1 MRHSVKMEISFIPTP
16 DVAAILNAL
25 LDKFENRAQRT
36 PALVR
41 LKPHGARER
50 VEMEAEG
57 TFNAARPVRIILD
70 DLDLPSYFSQIDP
83 QARIIGNQQLQT
95 LEQQGLLQ
103 LKWLPGETNHILH
116 SISLKTEHII
126 PERSAVDLPRSTE
139 HAPHLTQHK
148 SLYRLLNREP
158 LSSYRAQLES
168 LLLAEKFRYPKE
180 DWRADALNYILGQ
193 LRAGKSPSPF
203 SLTDSNLNL
212 DLLAVL
218 AALPTLTT
226 ETPYRVFSVRIFN
239 NSKRFEDIKP
249 ALVRLVR
256 LAKPEWKSF
265 TSEDLLRELNLVANP
280 DYVHLAGNWELTDL
294 NGQISNL
301 DCFIPSVGFP
311 ASQISRLEKIAI
323 RAEAVLCI
331 ENLTSFHAFTR
342 ANEIHSAKLHPE
354 GHLHPLA
361 PYARTGVVQVPVSRR
376 NAVICLMGN
385 PSPSIRHLL
394 RLIPAETPI
403 YLWSDMDYGGFNIL
417 SQLRRQVG
425 LRIQP
430 YLMDIATFD
439 KYAHLSRPL
448 TQVDILNLKRLVL
461 NPALKDV
468 HPTIEH
474 ILQRGLKLEQ
484 EAIQI

>member
-1 MRHSVKMEISFIPTP
+1 MEISFVPTP
-16 DVAAILNAL
+16 DVAAMLNAL
-25 LDKFENRAQRT
+25 LDKFENRARRT

-41 LKPHGARER
+41 LKPPGARER
-50 VEMEAEG
+50 VEMEAGG
-57 TFNAARPVRIILD
+57 TLTASRPVRIVLD
-70 DLDLPSYFSQIDP
+70 DLDLPSYFSQLDP
-83 QARIIGNQQLQT
+83 QARIIGNQQLQA
-95 LEQQGLLQ
+95 LERQGLLR
-103 LKWLPGETNHILH
+103 LKWLPGEANHLLH
-116 SISLKTEHII
+116 SISLKMENII
-126 PERSAVDLPRSTE
+126 PERSAVELPRNTE
-139 HAPHLTQHK
+139 QTPDLTQYK
-148 SLYRLLNREP
+148 SLYQLLNREP
-158 LSSYRAQLES
+158 LSHARAQLES
-168 LLLAEKFRYPKE
+168 LLLAEKFRYPKQ
-180 DWRADALNYILGQ
+180 DWRAHALNYILGQ

-218 AALPTLTT
+218 TALPALTT
-226 ETPYRVFSVRIFN
+226 ETPYRVFSVRVFN
-239 NSKRFEDIKP
+239 NSKRFEDLKP
-249 ALVRLVR
+249 SLVR
-256 LAKPEWKSF
+256 LARRANPQWKSF

-280 DYVHLAGNWELTDL
+280 DFVHLAGNWELTDL
-294 NGQISNL
+294 NGQIINL
-301 DCFIPSVGFP
+301 DCFMPSVGFP
-311 ASQISRLEKIAI
+311 ASQIARLEKIAI

-342 ANEIHSAKLHPE
+342 ANETHSAKLPPE
-354 GHLHPLA
+354 G
-361 PYARTGVVQVPVSRR
+361 SRR

-448 TQVDILNLKRLVL
+448 TQVDTHNLKRLAL
-461 NPALKDV
+461 NSALKDV
-468 HPTIEH
+468 RPTLEH

>member
-1 MRHSVKMEISFIPTP
+1 MRHSVKKEISFIPTP
-16 DVAAILNAL
+16 DVAVILNAL
-25 LDKFENRAQRT
+25 LDKFENRAQH
-36 PALVR
+36 
-41 LKPHGARER
+41 KR
-50 VEMEAEG
+50 VEVEAEG
-57 TFNAARPVRIILD
+57 TFNASRPVRIILD
-70 DLDLPSYFSQIDP
+70 DLDLPTYFSQIDP
-83 QARIIGNQQLQT
+83 QARIIGNQQLQA
-95 LEQQGLLQ
+95 LEQQGLLR
-103 LKWLPGETNHILH
+103 LKWLPGETNHLLH

-126 PERSAVDLPRSTE
+126 PERSGVDLPRNTE
-139 HAPHLTQHK
+139 RAPHLTHYE
-148 SLYRLLNREP
+148 SLYQLLNREP
-158 LSSYRAQLES
+158 LSNSRARLES
-168 LLLAEKFRYPKE
+168 LLLAEKFRYPMQ
-180 DWRADALNYILGQ
+180 DWRAHALNFILGQ
-193 LRAGKSPSPF
+193 VRAGKSPAPF

-226 ETPYRVFSVRIFN
+226 ETPYRVFSVRVFN

-249 ALVRLVR
+249 ALVRLAR
-256 LAKPEWKSF
+256 RANPEWKSF

-280 DYVHLAGNWELTDL
+280 DFVHLAGNWELTDL
-294 NGQISNL
+294 SGQIINL
-301 DCFIPSVGFP
+301 DCFMPSVGFP
-311 ASQISRLEKIAI
+311 ASQTARLEKIAI

-331 ENLTSFHAFTR
+331 ENLTSFHVFTST
-342 ANEIHSAKLHPE
+342 NEIHSAKL
-354 GHLHPLA
+354 
-361 PYARTGVVQVPVSRR
+361 
-376 NAVICLMGN
+376 AVICLMGN

-448 TQVDILNLKRLVL
+448 TQVDTHNLKRLAL

-468 HPTIEH
+468 HPTLEH